1 MSHFSKKK
9 STVPSSFSSASM
21 QISGK
26 GGGGGLLLRLV
37 ELRDGQLYF
46 QLCSFQSSLIMQS
59 HLMQRLL
66 KKRFI
71 KPQQNRSSKIYQF
84 PL

>member
-26 GGGGGLLLRLV
+26 GGGGLLLRLV